1 MHRRRRASQL
11 RWVLPTFLSVI
22 ACDSSLPMGPF
33 GPIPGGRLSGEVV
46 PGDIEDWSF
55 SDPFETYELE
65 TRPSQPYS
73 VTTWG
78 VASGGDFYVP
88 TRDPKEKAWVQ
99 YVVSDPRVR
108 LRVGDRIYERRA
120 VRVTDP
126 AEFKRIIP
134 RLGVKYELERPSDE
148 EMPNVWLFRLD
159 PR

>member
-1 MHRRRRASQL
+1 MQRRRWASPVQ
-11 RWVLPTFLSVI
+11 WVVLAHFVI
-22 ACDSSLPMGPF
+22 ACDGSLPVGPF

-46 PGDIEDWSF
+46 EDSIEDWSF
-55 SDPFETYELE
+55 TDSFETYALE

-78 VASGGDFYVP
+78 VASGADFYVP
-88 TRDPKEKAWVQ
+88 TRDPNEKAWVQ
-99 YVVSDPRVR
+99 YVQSDSRVR

-126 AEFKRIIP
+126 KEFNRIIP
-134 RLGVKYELERPSDE
+134 RLGKKYDLESPSGE
-148 EMPNVWLFRLD
+148 EMPDVWLFRLD